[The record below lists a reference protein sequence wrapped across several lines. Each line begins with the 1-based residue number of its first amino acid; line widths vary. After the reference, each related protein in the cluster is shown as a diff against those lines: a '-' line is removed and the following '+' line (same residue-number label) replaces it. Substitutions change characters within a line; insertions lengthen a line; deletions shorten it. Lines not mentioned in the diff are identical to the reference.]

1 MGTTALVTTIVFSSI
16 FALGYKAATRYNC
29 ELRAVNLWLNVSA
42 LLAVFIYY
50 VFSGPNFSGTA
61 MLLGLASGAC
71 GYAATLSFFYHMRSG
86 YLSVSWAVIGTA
98 VAFPVAASVL
108 IWQEHLTARQWCG
121 VALIPVALF
130 LFAVGRRNTEK

>member
-1 MGTTALVTTIVFSSI
+1 MGTIALVTTILFSGI

-29 ELRAVNLWLNVSA
+29 ELRAVNLWLNISS
-42 LLAVFIYY
+42 LLAVFFYY
-50 VFSGPNFSGTA
+50 LCSGPNFSTAA
-61 MLLGLASGAC
+61 MLMGLASGAC

-108 IWQEHLTARQWCG
+108 IWHEHLTVRQWCG

-130 LFAVGRRNTEK
+130 LFGIGRRNSDK